1 MQELEI
7 VPMRIAI
14 SGHSGCGNTTAT
26 TNVGRALGLNIVNY
40 TFRDLAKDLGISFE
54 ELHNQAPEN
63 FIFDYL
69 TDLKCIRA
77 SLHENIV
84 LGTRL
89 AAWLMD
95 ADLRIWLHAPLEARA
110 RRINQR
116 ESEKAATYE
125 SVLYKTLKRDE
136 QNRKR
141 YLQLYGLDILDHSDF
156 DITINTEKLTA
167 EQVSGLIVAA
177 AQWASNNRLERK
189 NLHTR
194 RVQTIIADKLKL
206 PKNVFTDASIE
217 VDVKKIFDQ
226 LKKV

>member
-1 MQELEI
+1 
-7 VPMRIAI
+7 MRIAI

-26 TNVGRALGLNIVNY
+26 TNVGRALGLTIVNY
-40 TFRDLAKDLGISFE
+40 TFRDLAKELGMSFE
-54 ELHNQAPEN
+54 DLHREAPDN

-77 SLHENIV
+77 ALNENIV

-89 AAWLMD
+89 AAWLME

-110 RRINQR
+110 RRINKR
-116 ESEKAATYE
+116 ESEKEASYE
-125 SVLYKTLKRDE
+125 AVLYKTLKRDD

-141 YLQLYGLDILDHSDF
+141 YLQLYGLDINDHSDF
-156 DITINTEKLTA
+156 DITINTDKLTA
-167 EQVSGLIVAA
+167 EQVSSLIVAA
-177 AQWASNNRLERK
+177 AQWVSQNKLERK
-189 NLHTR
+189 NLHIK

-206 PKNVFTDASIE
+206 SPEVFVDPTYE
-217 VDVKKIFDQ
+217 VDVKEIFTR

>member
-1 MQELEI
+1 
-7 VPMRIAI
+7 MRIAI

-40 TFRDLAKDLGISFE
+40 TFRDLARELDISFDDIHRE
-54 ELHNQAPEN
+54 APDN

-77 SLHENIV
+77 ALQENIV

-95 ADLRIWLHAPLEARA
+95 ADLRIWLQAPLEARA
-110 RRINQR
+110 RRINKR
-116 ESEKAATYE
+116 ESEKEATYE

-141 YLQLYGLDILDHSDF
+141 YLQLYGLDIHDHSDF
-156 DITINTEKLTA
+156 DVTINTEKLTA
-167 EQVSGLIVAA
+167 EQVSSLIVAA
-177 AQWASNNRLERK
+177 AQWATKNQLERK
-189 NLHTR
+189 NLHIKR
-194 RVQTIIADKLKL
+194 IQTIIADKLKL
-206 PKNVFTDASIE
+206 SEKVFTDLNFE
-217 VDVKKIFDQ
+217 MNVKDIFLK

>member
-1 MQELEI
+1 
-7 VPMRIAI
+7 MRIAI

-40 TFRDLAKDLGISFE
+40 TFRDLAKELGIQFE
-54 ELHNQAPEN
+54 DLHREAPSN
-63 FIFDYL
+63 FIYDYL

-77 SLHENIV
+77 ALKENIV

-89 AAWLMD
+89 AAWLMN

-116 ESEKAATYE
+116 ESEKEASYE
-125 SVLYKTLKRDE
+125 AVLYKTLKRDE

-167 EQVSGLIVAA
+167 EQVSSLIVAA
-177 AQWASNNRLERK
+177 AQWASKNQLERK
-189 NLHTR
+189 NLHIKR
-194 RVQTIIADKLKL
+194 IQTIIADKLKL
-206 PKNVFTDASIE
+206 SEDVFTNPSLE
-217 VDVKKIFDQ
+217 VDVKEIYQ
-226 LKKV
+226 RLRKV

>member
-1 MQELEI
+1 
-7 VPMRIAI
+7 MRIAI

-26 TNVGRALGLNIVNY
+26 TNVGRALGLTIVNY
-40 TFRDLAKDLGISFE
+40 TFRDLAKELGMSFE
-54 ELHNQAPEN
+54 DLHREAPDN

-77 SLHENIV
+77 ALNENIV

-89 AAWLMD
+89 AAWLME

-110 RRINQR
+110 RRINKR
-116 ESEKAATYE
+116 ESEKEASYE
-125 SVLYKTLKRDE
+125 AVLYKTLKRDD

-141 YLQLYGLDILDHSDF
+141 YLQLYGLDINDHSDF
-156 DITINTEKLTA
+156 DITINTDKLTA
-167 EQVSGLIVAA
+167 EQVSSLIVAA
-177 AQWASNNRLERK
+177 AQWVSQNKLERK
-189 NLHTR
+189 NLHIR

-206 PKNVFTDASIE
+206 SPEVFVDPTYE
-217 VDVKKIFDQ
+217 VDVKEIFTR

>member
-1 MQELEI
+1 
-7 VPMRIAI
+7 MRIAI

-26 TNVGRALGLNIVNY
+26 TNVGRALGLTIVNY
-40 TFRDLAKDLGISFE
+40 TFRDLAKELGMSFE
-54 ELHNQAPEN
+54 DLHKEAPDN

-77 SLHENIV
+77 ALNENIV

-89 AAWLMD
+89 AAWLME

-110 RRINQR
+110 RRINKR
-116 ESEKAATYE
+116 ESEKEASYE
-125 SVLYKTLKRDE
+125 AVLYKTLKRDD

-141 YLQLYGLDILDHSDF
+141 YLQLYGLDINDHSDF

-167 EQVSGLIVAA
+167 EQVSSLIVAA
-177 AQWASNNRLERK
+177 AQWVSQNKLERK
-189 NLHTR
+189 NLHIR

-206 PKNVFTDASIE
+206 SPQVFVDPKFE
-217 VDVKKIFDQ
+217 VDVKEIFTR

>member
-1 MQELEI
+1 
-7 VPMRIAI
+7 MRIAI

-40 TFRDLAKDLGISFE
+40 TFRDLAKELGIPFE
-54 ELHNQAPEN
+54 ELHREAPDN
-63 FIFDYL
+63 FIYDYL

-77 SLHENIV
+77 ALQENIV

-110 RRINQR
+110 RRINKR
-116 ESEKAATYE
+116 ESEKEATYE

-141 YLQLYGLDILDHSDF
+141 YLQLYGLDIHDHSDF

-167 EQVSGLIVAA
+167 EQVSSLIVAA
-177 AQWASNNRLERK
+177 AQWASKNQLERT
-189 NLHTR
+189 NLHIK
-194 RVQTIIADKLKL
+194 RVRAIIADKLKL
-206 PKNVFTDASIE
+206 SDKIFSDPSTD
-217 VDVKKIFDQ
+217 VDVSEIFKR

>member
-1 MQELEI
+1 
-7 VPMRIAI
+7 MRIAI

-26 TNVGRALGLNIVNY
+26 RNVGQALSLSIVNY
-40 TFRDLAKDLGISFE
+40 TFRDLAKELGMTFEDLHKE
-54 ELHNQAPEN
+54 APNN

-69 TDLKCIRA
+69 TDLKCIR
-77 SLHENIV
+77 STLSENIV

-95 ADLRIWLHAPLEARA
+95 ADLRIWLHAPLEERA
-110 RRINQR
+110 RRINNR

-141 YLQLYGLDILDHSDF
+141 YLQLYGLDIHDHSDF

-177 AQWASNNRLERK
+177 AQWATKNQLERK
-189 NLHTR
+189 NLHIKR
-194 RVQTIIADKLKL
+194 IREIIADKLKMPEQFIL
-206 PKNVFTDASIE
+206 DPIYP
-217 VDVKKIFDQ
+217 VDVKEIYERLRKA
-226 LKKV
+226 